1 MSDIPNDVMAETSSI
16 LPYDFVKQN
25 NIFGIDKNGEI
36 KIYSTSELSFDIHQ
50 ELFRYIGK
58 SFEVEICNAEELNNL
73 ITSNFSVISQ
83 NSELSVKPQINGVS
97 RGS

>member
-36 KIYSTSELSFDIHQ
+36 KIYSTSELSFDIHHDEYQ
-50 ELFRYIGK
+50 SLAQK
-58 SFEVEICNAEELNNL
+58 LNK
-73 ITSNFSVISQ
+73 F
-83 NSELSVKPQINGVS
+83 
-97 RGS
+97 

>member
-36 KIYSTSELSFDIHQ
+36 KIYSTTELSFD
-50 ELFRYIGK
+50 
-58 SFEVEICNAEELNNL
+58 
-73 ITSNFSVISQ
+73 
-83 NSELSVKPQINGVS
+83 NSSGAI
-97 RGS
+97 

>member
-25 NIFGIDKNGEI
+25 NIFGIDNNGEI

-50 ELFRYIGK
+50 ELLMFLELFARLHL
-58 SFEVEICNAEELNNL
+58 NAKLVYL
-73 ITSNFSVISQ
+73 DDFQDFSGDT
-83 NSELSVKPQINGVS
+83 KPPY
-97 RGS
+97 